1 MVAAMWR
8 RVNQTAL
15 EIEAEALLAGNKG
28 ISLGPILLGAWVDF
42 VFLGVILHQYSRWL
56 CWSGTDSRRWV
67 TILFHYLVIGSAAS
81 STFVLIW
88 IFRCFAVEFGTYAQF
103 VDYHTS
109 GWIYVFD
116 GLLRIPAS
124 AFFAEKACVMLGRP
138 KIVGAIMVLSLVGS
152 MVGAVGIKVSTRNTL
167 WDHTHQEGLI
177 FFLIWMVTGLFSD
190 LLTTACTAYALYQAR
205 SGWSSHDRT
214 LRRLAL
220 LFAERQLPP
229 TIVAGAV
236 LVVSS
241 LQVRETFMGFFSF
254 AHKVYI
260 CCALAVLNSRYTLV
274 PRDTDSSSSDSHRRA
289 HGERY
294 RLKHVVVHIRQET
307 FTTVDQGGEPCVRP
321 SLNRTLAEKRRSLV
335 RSFAGTPPNTTK
347 GLSRPEPPGA
357 EAELELNMDERI
369 IAA

>member
-1 MVAAMWR
+1 MWR
-8 RVNQTAL
+8 RGNQTAL
-15 EIEAEALLAGNKG
+15 EIDASALLAGNKG
-28 ISLGPILLGAWVDF
+28 ISLGPILLRAWVDF
-42 VFLGVILHQYSRWL
+42 VFLGVILHPVLSMALLVRHRPSPMGHL
-56 CWSGTDSRRWV
+56 P
-67 TILFHYLVIGSAAS
+67 LFD
-81 STFVLIW
+81 
-88 IFRCFAVEFGTYAQF
+88 FGTYAQF

-109 GWIYVFD
+109 EWIYIFD

-124 AFFAEKACVMLGRP
+124 AFFAEKAYVMLGHP

-152 MVGAVGIKVSTRNTL
+152 MVGAVGIKVLTRNTL

-177 FFLIWMVTGLFSD
+177 FFLVWMVTGLFSD

-205 SGWSSHDRT
+205 SGWSSQDRI

-220 LFAERQLPP
+220 LFAETQLPP
-229 TIVAGAV
+229 TVVAAAV

-274 PRDTDSSSSDSHRRA
+274 PREIDSSSWDSHRRA

-307 FTTVDQGGEPCVRP
+307 FTRVDQGGEPFVRP

-335 RSFAGTPPNTTK
+335 RSFAGTPPIDAK
-347 GLSRPEPPGA
+347 GFSQREEHRD
-357 EAELELNMDERI
+357 EAEVDFDQRV
-369 IAA
+369 IAV